1 MKNVSK
7 IQRRAGF
14 TLIELLVVI
23 SIMGVLA
30 ALTFP
35 VIQAV
40 KQKQKLQLAR
50 AELSD
55 IAARVENY
63 HVKYGVYPPGNAGN
77 CMLSQLYSELSGT
90 TNNGTAYVTL
100 DGASQILIG
109 DVNTAYGV
117 GGFINCSK
125 SGGEDAPAA
134 RNFLVGLSP
143 RLIYYP
149 VTNNGIPTTMLV
161 TSVGGPDQSYQPLNA
176 PGLNPFRYAN
186 PGTNNPNS
194 YDLWVDLQING
205 KINRINN
212 WSR

>member
-1 MKNVSK
+1 MAWAVSSTVP
-7 IQRRAGF
+7 R
-14 TLIELLVVI
+14 
-23 SIMGVLA
+23 
-30 ALTFP
+30 
-35 VIQAV
+35 
-40 KQKQKLQLAR
+40 
-50 AELSD
+50 
-55 IAARVENY
+55 
-63 HVKYGVYPPGNAGN
+63 
-77 CMLSQLYSELSGT
+77 
-90 TNNGTAYVTL
+90 
-100 DGASQILIG
+100 
-109 DVNTAYGV
+109 
-117 GGFINCSK
+117 
-125 SGGEDAPAA
+125 EDAPAA